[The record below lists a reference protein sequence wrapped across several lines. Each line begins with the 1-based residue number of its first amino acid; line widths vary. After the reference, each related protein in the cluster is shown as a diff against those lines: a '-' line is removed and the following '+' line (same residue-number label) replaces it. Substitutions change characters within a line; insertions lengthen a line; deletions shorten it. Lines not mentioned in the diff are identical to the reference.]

1 MAWLDHEPPT
11 VEDDLDRQIRQAM
24 RDRVAG
30 AEPPD
35 ALWARISDQIAAGP
49 SPRRRP
55 PVHTWS
61 HLLAPLVQGVAA
73 VAVLLLLGFSVT
85 TSFVVQTYQVGSQEE
100 LVLAVQA
107 PETSLSPVV
116 VEPEPQPIVDTA
128 SLTSSADDVL
138 SQGTLLRYQQEAQ
151 ALERARREEIL
162 RIGVPAGNPE
172 MDPLL
177 VNRRAL
183 VDPT

>member
-1 MAWLDHEPPT
+1 
-11 VEDDLDRQIRQAM
+11 
-24 RDRVAG
+24 
-30 AEPPD
+30 
-35 ALWARISDQIAAGP
+35 
-49 SPRRRP
+49 
-55 PVHTWS
+55 
-61 HLLAPLVQGVAA
+61 VAA

-151 ALERARREEIL
+151 AMERARREEIL